1 MEYNN
6 INDMHQFEAR
16 QTETSKLDLLT
27 HLKTLNANH
36 SADNQ
41 PKTETVKPKSALAKQ
56 MEGLSFEEQKEMLN
70 KMASSGSSGRPSEY
84 VGKRY
89 SLDDLKK
96 MDLSVV
102 ESVKLLINEAATS
115 PRMDMKSISFM
126 VEDLEQSKIEKA
138 PVKPVSKKSTH
149 KNLTAA

>member
-6 INDMHQFEAR
+6 NNAIHQFEQR
-16 QTETSKLDLLT
+16 NIDTCKIELLN
-27 HLKTLNANH
+27 HLKNISSAN
-36 SADNQ
+36 SNFNQ
-41 PKTETVKPKSALAKQ
+41 PEIVKPKSSLASQ

-138 PVKPVSKKSTH
+138 PVKPVAKKNTH